1 MASAFPGLPVRR
13 GLRAGLPAS
22 QTRPAPEASS
32 VRSGLLQCMKI
43 LSETLME
50 GACEARGAAIAT
62 GIFFL
67 ARCTISGL
75 SHGLPPPWEGRMS
88 KFAIRL
94 LMLTIS
100 AMALVLVPTV
110 APANAETSSGRHI
123 KKHKRQMSP
132 GFIAPRS
139 AGQPWPVS
147 RPSSQ
152 PGAAC
157 PGIAR
162 GIDCRV
168 WPPPFD
174 DDPDRK
180 ISGSDG
186 G

>member
-1 MASAFPGLPVRR
+1 
-13 GLRAGLPAS
+13 
-22 QTRPAPEASS
+22 
-32 VRSGLLQCMKI
+32 MKI

-50 GACEARGAAIAT
+50 GACKARGAAIAT
-62 GIFFL
+62 GMFVP

-75 SHGLPPPWEGRMS
+75 PHGLPPPREGRMS

-94 LMLTIS
+94 LMLAIS
-100 AMALVLVPTV
+100 ATALVLVPTV
-110 APANAETSSGRHI
+110 TPANAETSSSRHI
-123 KKHKRQMSP
+123 KKHKTQSSP

-147 RPSSQ
+147 RPPSQ
-152 PGAAC
+152 PGAVF